1 MSLLD
6 EFDQGETFEGRVRRT
21 WNGRPYI
28 LANPDWDPEEYG
40 AAYIAAHFPGFTVKP
55 GEHRGRSALYTRVT
69 TWISAIEDTFN
80 LGEWSNRGV
89 AYGMALRPSLCVR
102 ARNVDVNDDV
112 PSVKT
117 ELDAIAQEAKQSA
130 GWMEK
135 ANLGTAF
142 HTTTDMLDR
151 GQRLPASLDDTTSK
165 MLDAYAEKTAC
176 WEYAHI
182 EQGMVNDT
190 LRTYGTPDRLRYVGQ
205 DAHWDSGHRK
215 LRVTDLKTGS
225 IEYGWQ
231 KMELQLGCYALS
243 DLYDPDTGIRTE
255 LDIDQE
261 YGEIVHVPYGVGTA
275 TVYKIPLGPA
285 IEALTDLVPRVR
297 AWRSRKPA
305 WEVAAGEPL
314 RVENTAAVTS
324 ALAAAWPT
332 HPPEA
337 L

>member
-28 LANPDWDPEEYG
+28 LANPDWEG
-40 AAYIAAHFPGFTVKP
+40 GRSLALAGFTDKP

-102 ARNVDVNDDV
+102 ARNVDVTNDV
-112 PSVKT
+112 PSVKA

-135 ANLGTAF
+135 ADLGTAF
-142 HTTTDMLDR
+142 HATTDMLDR
-151 GQRLPASLDDTTSK
+151 GQRLPASLDDTTRR
-165 MLDAYAEKTAC
+165 MLAAYAEKTSG

-182 EQGMVNDT
+182 ESGMVNDT
-190 LRTYGTPDRLRYVGQ
+190 LRTYGTPDRLRWVGQ
-205 DAHWDSGHRK
+205 DAHRDSQYRK

-255 LDIDQE
+255 LNIDQE

-297 AWRSRKPA
+297 TWRSRQPA